1 MLSIAVYFWH
11 DGSSKNRYT
20 ADDVRLLQR
29 MVKRHL
35 SVPHEFV
42 CITDRPEL
50 FRGDTE
56 IRSVPIDWTTHVP
69 GRLFV
74 KLMTF
79 GPHMRDRVGERV
91 LVMDLDT
98 IIVGNMDAIVDR
110 SEDLVLWRN
119 PTRIPWENPTVRGR
133 PHYNTSVVLH
143 RTGTLTDVWSR
154 FCPSRPVVRDDQ
166 WWVSAM
172 LGADVPYWD
181 ASHGVYRLAREDT
194 PGSGVW
200 GSLPDNARIVTF
212 PGSNGKPDDPHILA
226 ANPWIDGHKTEWH
239 EVNQI
244 R

>member
-1 MLSIAVYFWH
+1 MLSVAVYLWH
-11 DGSSKNRYT
+11 DEAGKNRYT

-56 IRSVPIDWTTHVP
+56 IRAVSIDWTTHVP

-79 GPHMRDRVGERV
+79 GPHMTERVGDRV

-98 IIVGNMDAIVDR
+98 IIVGNLDAIVDR

-119 PTRIPWENPTVRGR
+119 PTRIPWENPSKAGR
-133 PHYNTSVVLH
+133 PYYNTSIVLH
-143 RTGTLTDVWSR
+143 RTGTMTHLWSR
-154 FCPSRPVVRDDQ
+154 FCPSRPIVRDDQ
-166 WWVSAM
+166 WWVSGL
-172 LGADVPYWD
+172 LGPDVPYWD
-181 ASHGVYRLAREDT
+181 ASHGIYRLAREDT

-212 PGSNGKPDDPHILA
+212 PGSNGKPTDPSIRA
-226 ANPWIDGHKTEWH
+226 ANPWIEGHQEWQ
-239 EVNQI
+239 EANQTL
-244 R
+244 